1 MPIDIVTLIVLVL
14 FFVRGYMKGLVMA
27 AFSVVAI
34 LLGLLV
40 ALKLS
45 QSFAAWLLAH
55 DYISTGWAQV
65 ASYIILFIVVVLL
78 VRLVGNIIEKAL
90 EGMMLGTVNKLAGGL
105 LYTFMGAVLWSSLLW
120 LGARVHLFS
129 AETIAASRSYPWLSE
144 LAPWFF
150 RQAGRLM
157 PFVQDTF
164 TQLGH
169 FFDTINA
176 KPEDVGTH

>member
-1 MPIDIVTLIVLVL
+1 MPIDIITLVVLIV
-14 FFVRGYMKGLVMA
+14 FFIRGYLKGLVMA
-27 AFSVVAI
+27 AFAVVAI

-45 QSFAAWLLAH
+45 QTFAAWLLAN
-55 DYISTGWAQV
+55 DYISSGWAQV
-65 ASYIILFIVVVLL
+65 VSYIILFVVVVLI
-78 VRLVGNIIEKAL
+78 VRLVGKMIEKAL
-90 EGMMLGTVNKLAGGL
+90 EGMMLGTVNKLLGGL
-105 LYTFMGAVLWSSLLW
+105 LYTFLGAVLWSSLLW
-120 LGARVHLFS
+120 IGARIHLFS
-129 AETIAASRSYPWLSE
+129 AETVAASRSYPWLSE

-150 RQAGRLM
+150 HQAGKLM

-176 KPEDVGTH
+176 KPADVGTH